1 MWIHGS
7 GGWQWNGQCTL
18 FTGERR
24 EGSREGSHIHCTG
37 MEGYFRA
44 HVFNV
49 YAVLEASQKMSMR
62 AHFEHKTG
70 AQIHERDAGERTGR

>member
-1 MWIHGS
+1 
-7 GGWQWNGQCTL
+7 
-18 FTGERR
+18 
-24 EGSREGSHIHCTG
+24 

-70 AQIHERDAGERTGR
+70 AQIHERDAGERAGR